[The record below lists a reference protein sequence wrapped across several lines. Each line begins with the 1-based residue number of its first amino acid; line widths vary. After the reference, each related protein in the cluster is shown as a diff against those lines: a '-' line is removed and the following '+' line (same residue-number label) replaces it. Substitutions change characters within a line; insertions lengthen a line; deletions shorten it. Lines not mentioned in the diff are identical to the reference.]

1 MIIEQELSLQKKPS
15 EIFELLFQQNES
27 PFEIENGIT
36 ILYIGNKDNKYINQ
50 LYVLLKNNE
59 ISHNS
64 NKKIYINFLEQKE
77 VQNEN
82 NTNNLFLIKYKND
95 YIGGISI
102 NFNLREGF
110 GLNKYIN
117 NSSFYLGQWKDNM
130 KEGTGFLK
138 IDNETLYIGSFHLNQ
153 FDGFGILYY
162 KFYNIIYLGE
172 FDNGSFNKGI
182 YCNID
187 KDIYYRG
194 KFNKNKKNDSFCTLL
209 EKNNKHLFIGEV
221 EDDVFIKGYL
231 GLFQINEIKRQN
243 EDGED
248 EFIDDFSIDKIFYY
262 DKTNEKNIIFIHNFE
277 FENEFKNKIINNM
290 RTIFEVDYR
299 TGNKIKEII
308 DYFNY
313 LEGLVDDKDHNYLE
327 KYNKDN
333 EQSLESYFISIYNMY
348 FNLFLETQE
357 NLDINEIR
365 N

>member
-1 MIIEQELSLQKKPS
+1 M
-15 EIFELLFQQNES
+15 
-27 PFEIENGIT
+27 
-36 ILYIGNKDNKYINQ
+36 
-50 LYVLLKNNE
+50 
-59 ISHNS
+59 
-64 NKKIYINFLEQKE
+64 
-77 VQNEN
+77 
-82 NTNNLFLIKYKND
+82 
-95 YIGGISI
+95 
-102 NFNLREGF
+102 
-110 GLNKYIN
+110 
-117 NSSFYLGQWKDNM
+117 
-130 KEGTGFLK
+130 
-138 IDNETLYIGSFHLNQ
+138 
-153 FDGFGILYY
+153 
-162 KFYNIIYLGE
+162 
-172 FDNGSFNKGI
+172 
-182 YCNID
+182 
-187 KDIYYRG
+187 
-194 KFNKNKKNDSFCTLL
+194 
-209 EKNNKHLFIGEV
+209 

-333 EQSLESYFISIYNMY
+333 EQSLESYFISNYNMY